1 MKYHKSE
8 QLLEYLMTVS
18 GPDNPVKSKELEFL
32 FNIPGST
39 VRGIVHE
46 LRRSGYV
53 ICSGNKGYYYS
64 NRQSDIEATCEHIR
78 GRIRSLNEV
87 LVAMKRNYSPY
98 VNQLNL
104 LQGVGYEAQGN

>member
-1 MKYHKSE
+1 MKYNKSE

-32 FNIPGST
+32 FKINGST

-46 LRRSGYV
+46 LRQSGYV
-53 ICSGNKGYYYS
+53 ICSGRKGYYYS
-64 NRQSDIEATCEHIR
+64 NRTEDIEATCEHIR

-87 LVAMKRNYSPY
+87 LTAMKRNYQPY
-98 VNQLNL
+98 ANQLSIL
-104 LQGVGYEAQGN
+104 